1 MIRALAPITLVLACM
16 LFAAPV
22 QAKVQP
28 PTDPRPGS
36 PSEAVYGIQVDRAR
50 RDAAPGGRSG
60 PASRSEIGVGTSVIV
75 PGTPREGQTG
85 GPGPAPEGGDRS
97 GVATGLMLFLLAAV
111 ALGSGAVA
119 SRAVRQTPG

>member
-1 MIRALAPITLVLACM
+1 MAVVTLVLAAAF
-16 LFAAPV
+16 FAAP
-22 QAKVQP
+22 AHAADQP

-75 PGTPREGQTG
+75 PGTPREADTG
-85 GPGPAPEGGDRS
+85 GRGPVPEGGDRS
-97 GVATGLMLFLLAAV
+97 GVATGLMLVLLAAV

-119 SRAVRQTPG
+119 SRAVRQT